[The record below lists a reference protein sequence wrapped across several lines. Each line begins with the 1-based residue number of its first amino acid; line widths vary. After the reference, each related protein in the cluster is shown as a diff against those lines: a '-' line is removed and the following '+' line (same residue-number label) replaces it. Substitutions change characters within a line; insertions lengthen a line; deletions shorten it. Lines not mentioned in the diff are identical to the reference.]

1 MDREAWRAAIH
12 GVTKS
17 FEKGQPKDVADEIQR
32 ALQSAENAPQNVAV
46 IGQSGSG
53 KSSFINVLR
62 GIGHEGAGSASVGVV
77 PTTRKKTPYPHP
89 KYPNMTF
96 WDLPGTGTPESL
108 PNAYQ
113 EVVGDDN
120 YDYFII
126 ISSSRFSSNNAFLA
140 QKIQE
145 KGKKFY
151 FVRTKVD
158 SDLYNENKS
167 KPRSFNKETVLQ
179 QIRDNS
185 DCLPGVQLNLSKI
198 VSEPT
203 VFLVSN
209 FKSKEFDFP
218 KLQETLLQD
227 LPAEK
232 HYTALLLL
240 PNLSESFIQLK
251 RAMIKEKLWLTAF
264 WAAILAFIPLTP
276 FCCGFELSE
285 HERDLKQYQSLF
297 GLDEESVSQIAQN
310 LGTSEQEIYSL
321 MKSTDFNSLVK
332 DDSII
337 ANVKKCAEFVF
348 SVTGLLQSSVFQFY
362 KVYFLHL
369 KFIDTVAEDAKRVLG
384 KYTHLGP
391 WSSEQFRELH
401 RRNS

>member
-1 MDREAWRAAIH
+1 MDPLLLNVIKKNDSKQLASEFLSGYKTLVSEVGGILSQVSLKRILK
-12 GVTKS
+12 G

-179 QIRDNS
+179 QIRDN
-185 DCLPGVQLNLSKI
+185 CLINLSKI

-209 FKSKEFDFP
+209 LISA
-218 KLQETLLQD
+218 KLYLSQLSSWCPTLSRRSLISQNCRR
-227 LPAEK
+227 
-232 HYTALLLL
+232 HCCRISLL
-240 PNLSESFIQLK
+240 
-251 RAMIKEKLWLTAF
+251 
-264 WAAILAFIPLTP
+264 
-276 FCCGFELSE
+276 
-285 HERDLKQYQSLF
+285 
-297 GLDEESVSQIAQN
+297 
-310 LGTSEQEIYSL
+310 
-321 MKSTDFNSLVK
+321 KSTTPLSSCCQICLSL
-332 DDSII
+332 S
-337 ANVKKCAEFVF
+337 F
-348 SVTGLLQSSVFQFY
+348 SS
-362 KVYFLHL
+362 
-369 KFIDTVAEDAKRVLG
+369 R
-384 KYTHLGP
+384 
-391 WSSEQFRELH
+391 
-401 RRNS
+401 